1 MEVVGLAG
9 LHSRDCKHL
18 AATAVGHCRGVVV
31 LVAAAAAAAVV
42 VVEVV
47 EASHDLGRS

>member
-31 LVAAAAAAAVV
+31 LVAAAAAAVV